1 MIDAVLLPAEQWSL
15 GGNVIRPDA
24 LGASMSSTDRKPDLI
39 KSLIGE
45 LRNSVPAAAL
55 PSGVVFNFA
64 SGSQVTL
71 VLGGGSATTTVVQ
84 LKP

>member
-1 MIDAVLLPAEQWSL
+1 MAPS
-15 GGNVIRPDA
+15 GNVIRCNL
-24 LGASMSSTDRKPDLI
+24 LGANMTSAERTPDLI
-39 KSLIGE
+39 KSLIGD
-45 LRNSVPAAAL
+45 LHTNATTPAL

-71 VLGGGSATTTVVQ
+71 VLGGGNATTTVVQ